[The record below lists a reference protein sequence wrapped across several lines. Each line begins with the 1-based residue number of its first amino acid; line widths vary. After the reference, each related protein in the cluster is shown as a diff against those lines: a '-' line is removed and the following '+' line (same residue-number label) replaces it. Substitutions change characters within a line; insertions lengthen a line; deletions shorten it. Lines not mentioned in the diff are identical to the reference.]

1 MEKLKMNAYYLAVLV
16 CLVILV
22 IAGSYFVYHA
32 YLPPE
37 DLRQNQQQDPGRTL
51 QPTPAIPASTQ
62 PAFPAVQ
69 VTGST
74 QDPGSECNPK
84 AVAPRVPVP
93 VDTSVPIRDPIP
105 GIRYSLNES
114 DSGKTIVLGKGDV
127 FEINLRW
134 IPSLALRWIIPVSGC
149 GLEMVNDG
157 TYSDGGDYWN
167 NTGHYR
173 ARYRAV
179 SPGTSV
185 LDGKF
190 GVPPNGNVNEATPQ
204 FNLTVIVK

>member
-1 MEKLKMNAYYLAVLV
+1 MNANYLAALV

-22 IAGSYFVYHA
+22 IAGSFFVYTT
-32 YLPPE
+32 YFPPE
-37 DLRQNQQQDPGRTL
+37 DLHQNQ
-51 QPTPAIPASTQ
+51 TQ
-62 PAFPAVQ
+62 N
-69 VTGST
+69 
-74 QDPGSECNPK
+74 PGSECDPLV
-84 AVAPRVPVP
+84 AVPRVPVP
-93 VDTSVPIRDPIP
+93 VDTSIPIRDPIP

-134 IPSLALRWIIPVSGC
+134 IPSLALQWIIPVSGC

-173 ARYRAV
+173 ARYRAISSGISV
-179 SPGTSV
+179 INGTFGGTPG
-185 LDGKF
+185 GMAK
-190 GVPPNGNVNEATPQ
+190 GMPE